1 MKRLRR
7 GVHAQILRRLR
18 APRLAHHGSP
28 SALGLDAQALR
39 LPAAGGKTLFAWF
52 VPALG
57 AGPAPA
63 VVVMHGWGANASLML
78 PAAAPLHAAGFAV
91 LLVDARCHGA
101 SDDEDF
107 TSLPRF
113 AEDIE
118 TGLDWLGQQPGVD
131 GARLAIMGHSV
142 GAGAAL
148 LCAARRADVRAVVS
162 LSAFA
167 HPREVMRRFLAEA
180 HIPYPLLGWYVLRHV
195 QRVIG
200 VCFDEIA
207 PLTSMRRIRCPVLL
221 VHGTHDEVVPFDD
234 ARRLQAAGLSGMV
247 QCLSVAGG
255 HDPSRA
261 MEANFPQLI
270 DFLQRSLHAIHPH
283 RQELPMK
290 NAHDLVT
297 AAKLRIDEVALDD
310 AEQAIREA
318 DVLLDVREADEYAAG
333 HLVGAI
339 HASRGVLEFKLSSTP
354 ELSSRDLKI
363 VLYCKTG
370 GRAALAACALHDM
383 AYLQVK
389 SIAGGFDAWA
399 GAGKSVVKPTAPTFE

>member
-39 LPAAGGKTLFAWF
+39 LQTAGDKTLFAWF

-91 LLVDARCHGA
+91 LLLDARCHGA

-118 TGLDWLGQQPGVD
+118 TGLDWLKQQPGVD

-148 LCAARRADVRAVVS
+148 LCAARRTDVRAVVS

-180 HIPYPLLGWYVLRHV
+180 RIPYPVLGWYVLRHV

-200 VCFDEIA
+200 ARFDEIA

-221 VHGTHDEVVPFDD
+221 VHGTHDEVVPFND
-234 ARRLQAAGLSGMV
+234 ARRLQAAGLPGAV
-247 QCLSVAGG
+247 QCLSVTGG
-255 HDPSRA
+255 YDPSQA
-261 MEANFPQLI
+261 MEAHFPELI
-270 DFLQRSLHAIHPH
+270 DFLQRSLA
-283 RQELPMK
+283 
-290 NAHDLVT
+290 T
-297 AAKLRIDEVALDD
+297 AAAPD
-310 AEQAIREA
+310 
-318 DVLLDVREADEYAAG
+318 
-333 HLVGAI
+333 
-339 HASRGVLEFKLSSTP
+339 
-354 ELSSRDLKI
+354 KI
-363 VLYCKTG
+363 
-370 GRAALAACALHDM
+370 A
-383 AYLQVK
+383 
-389 SIAGGFDAWA
+389 
-399 GAGKSVVKPTAPTFE
+399 